1 MKKTKKTK
9 IIFIAALLFLLGS
22 MVIALMSGSY
32 AMSLEQIVQTLIGNG
47 SKAEN
52 MAILQIRLPRTM
64 IAILVG
70 MSLAV
75 AGGVLQTVTK
85 NDLAEPGMIG
95 INAGA
100 ALTIVLL
107 ITAHTTSYYDKL
119 SKNQILIMPL
129 IAFMGAMLASI
140 LVYLLTYR
148 KGIKPVRL
156 ILVGIGVN
164 AGLNAVISYY
174 QLTSSKGDFNQVLTW
189 TNGSLWG
196 SSWTY
201 VKLITPLFLGVF
213 LLIYRKSRI
222 LDVLQ
227 LGDDLAIGLG
237 IDVKRET
244 VIFFF
249 LSAAL
254 SAIATAVAGN
264 IAFLGLLGPQIAR
277 KIVGGRNRLLLPL
290 GGLISAAILIL
301 ADTAARCLFSPIEL
315 PVGIVVSLIGVPYF
329 IYLMMREK

>member
-100 ALTIVLL
+100 ALTIVLF

>member
-52 MAILQIRLPRTM
+52 MAILQIRLPRTV

-100 ALTIVLL
+100 ALTIVLF

-140 LVYLLTYR
+140 LVYLLSYR